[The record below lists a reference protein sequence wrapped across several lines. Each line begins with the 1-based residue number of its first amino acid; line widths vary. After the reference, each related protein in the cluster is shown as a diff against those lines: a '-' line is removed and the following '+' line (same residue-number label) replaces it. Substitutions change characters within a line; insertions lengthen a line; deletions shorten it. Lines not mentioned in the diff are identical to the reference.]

1 MGHPQRGRPELG
13 ALREQGEES
22 ARAGIGDAAYD
33 RTFLPATLTDPH
45 LILGELLAP

>member
-1 MGHPQRGRPELG
+1 MGHPQRGTPEPG

-22 ARAGIGDAAYD
+22 ARAGIGAATYD
-33 RTFLPATLTDPH
+33 RTILPATLTDPH